1 MLDIYDS
8 HGSAG
13 NVARQPIAKSRGLAI
28 LNGNLARAS
37 RHECQDCQPEEGRM
51 SRVPVESREFAAAN
65 VLGVTVGTSCP
76 QGGDS
81 GHGGRTLLRL
91 RDLGGTDLRARVEQD
106 DQGRACVELIL
117 GGDSECATFVQALE
131 FALSVL
137 RAQMRAKHEE
147 VE

>member
-1 MLDIYDS
+1 
-8 HGSAG
+8 
-13 NVARQPIAKSRGLAI
+13 
-28 LNGNLARAS
+28 
-37 RHECQDCQPEEGRM
+37 
-51 SRVPVESREFAAAN
+51 